1 MEPERN
7 VIPMPMPESAK
18 SASSASPA
26 LASVSPIN
34 RAVANAEDASGGSV
48 DKIRD
53 ILFGAQMR
61 DYDRRFTRLEE
72 RLLKEAGDLR
82 EETRQRF
89 DTLESFIKSEFTALS
104 DRLKTENQQRD
115 EMGVEIGV
123 RLQESAKTL
132 ERKLMQLDELT
143 AQNQRALRQQM
154 LDQSKTLNDEL
165 RRKYEELA
173 ASIAREAGELR
184 HDKTDRAALADLFT
198 EVALRLNNQF
208 HIPGE

>member
-7 VIPMPMPESAK
+7 VIPMPLQDATRNT
-18 SASSASPA
+18 AASPT
-26 LASVSPIN
+26 LATVTPLN
-34 RAVANAEDASGGSV
+34 RPAATAEDTSGGSV

-89 DTLESFIKSEFTALS
+89 DTLETFIRNEFNALS

-115 EMGVEIGV
+115 EMGVEMNT
-123 RLQESAKTL
+123 RLQETAKAL

-154 LDQSKTLNDEL
+154 LDQSKAISDEL
-165 RRKYEELA
+165 RRKSEELA

-198 EVALRLNNQF
+198 ELALRLNNEF

>member
-7 VIPMPMPESAK
+7 VIPMPLQENMRNTA
-18 SASSASPA
+18 ASPA
-26 LASVSPIN
+26 LAAVNPIN
-34 RAVANAEDASGGSV
+34 KPPVSAEDATGGSV

-72 RLLKEAGDLR
+72 RLLKEASDLR

-89 DTLESFIKSEFTALS
+89 DTLESFIKGEFTALS
-104 DRLKTENQQRD
+104 DRLKTENHQRD
-115 EMGVEIGV
+115 EMGVEINT
-123 RLQESAKTL
+123 RLQESAKAL

-154 LDQSKTLNDEL
+154 LDQSKTINDEL
-165 RRKYEELA
+165 RRKCEELA
-173 ASIAREAGELR
+173 ASIAHEAGELR

-198 EVALRLNNQF
+198 ELALRLNNQF